1 MTTPHQAVRTLASP
15 GFVLALVVLVLND
28 HVLKQA
34 YPGWVTGKLSDV
46 AGLVVAPLLLAVPL
60 TLLRV
65 PRALLVSMALTGLGF
80 TLTKTSAAG
89 AATTSDLWSLT
100 GIPTHIRADVTDL
113 LALPALYAAWLV
125 HRRVVG
131 RQPADWRSAVA
142 LATGAGH
149 APPDG
154 AEHGRDVVR
163 RARHGAVR
171 GPRHHAVHAVRQDEG
186 DAAGGEHRL
195 SPRRCHST
203 QRGGSPA

>member
-125 HRRVVG
+125 HRRVV
-131 RQPADWRSAVA
+131 RRKPADWRSAVA
-142 LATGAGH
+142 LATG
-149 APPDG
+149 
-154 AEHGRDVVR
+154 VVMLPLTVLSTAATSSTSHR
-163 RARHGAVR
+163 VAR

-186 DAAGGEHRL
+186 DAAGDEHRL
-195 SPRRCHST
+195 PHGGVGST